1 MEDLLYVKDY
11 YFPVFTNEKPSDK
24 IDKEWE
30 FCHHQFLRENPNGK
44 GKETKAGDSEDG
56 EKVAAATDDFLII
69 YEGDAV
75 NVACQETSWVI
86 DSGASIH
93 VTSRRDF
100 FRSYTPGDFGSV
112 RMGNDGIAKVV
123 GMGDVHLETEN
134 GNTLVLRGV
143 KHVPNIRMNLISTDK
158 LDDEGFCNTFRDGK
172 WKLTKGSLIVARGQK
187 YSSLY
192 VMNVKIVDPMINAVD
207 DERTV
212 ELWHNRLSHMS
223 EKGLTVLSKKNLVPG
238 VKTDLLKKCA
248 HCLAGK
254 QTRVAFK
261 RVPHPRKT
269 SILDMVHSDVCGPM
283 KRRTLGGALY
293 FVNFIDDHSRKIWVY
308 MLKSK
313 DQVVDVFKQFHAR
326 VERETCVKLKCIR
339 TDNGGEYCGPFDEY
353 CRQHGIRHQKTPPKT
368 PQLNGLV
375 ERTNRTLVERPSAI
389 HLSKNSSFHLRSKH
403 IEVRYHWIR
412 NVLESKQLHL
422 AKVHTSEN
430 GADMM
435 KKTLPKEKLEV
446 CRRRAGLLE
455 PTT

>member
-1 MEDLLYVKDY
+1 MTFGYPFLIPRRYWIWDFEWLIIRKLGYL
-11 YFPVFTNEKPSDK
+11 FPVRRTIAAEQGMNGKIERLEEERRRPKEYDSIGFLCAAREQKRKEQKQVYTLIFFIPATALRSHRKTPIPGVFTVGSSPKLDS
-24 IDKEWE
+24 
-30 FCHHQFLRENPNGK
+30 RENPTGK
-44 GKETKAGDSEDG
+44 GKEKKAGDGEDG
-56 EKVAAATDDFLII
+56 EKVATATDDFLII
-69 YEGDAV
+69 YEGDVV

-112 RMGNDGIAKVV
+112 RMGNDGIAKAV

-143 KHVPNIRMNLISTDK
+143 KHVPNIRMNLISTGK

-223 EKGLTVLSKKNLVPG
+223 EKGLTVLAKKNLLPG
-238 VKTDLLKKCA
+238 VKT
-248 HCLAGK
+248 
-254 QTRVAFK
+254 
-261 RVPHPRKT
+261 
-269 SILDMVHSDVCGPM
+269 
-283 KRRTLGGALY
+283 
-293 FVNFIDDHSRKIWVY
+293 
-308 MLKSK
+308 
-313 DQVVDVFKQFHAR
+313 
-326 VERETCVKLKCIR
+326 
-339 TDNGGEYCGPFDEY
+339 
-353 CRQHGIRHQKTPPKT
+353 
-368 PQLNGLV
+368 
-375 ERTNRTLVERPSAI
+375 
-389 HLSKNSSFHLRSKH
+389 
-403 IEVRYHWIR
+403 
-412 NVLESKQLHL
+412 

-435 KKTLPKEKLEV
+435 TKTLPKEKLESQENADSRSFHRWIV
-446 CRRRAGLLE
+446 TKFGKQVHNFLLFVLNGGDWILSTFGLSVRSPSISSSCLCKLLTSGLAGLLHE
-455 PTT
+455 AIEGEVPSSVEFQKVKKAYDAEATKAKAL

>member
-1 MEDLLYVKDY
+1 MRSRRI
-11 YFPVFTNEKPSDK
+11 KPIKNGS
-24 IDKEWE
+24 
-30 FCHHQFLRENPNGK
+30 FVTVRENPNGK
-44 GKETKAGDSEDG
+44 GKEKKAGDGEDG

-112 RMGNDGIAKVV
+112 RMGNDGIAKAV

-134 GNTLVLRGV
+134 GNILVLRGV
-143 KHVPNIRMNLISTDK
+143 KHVPNIRMNLISTGK

-172 WKLTKGSLIVARGQK
+172 WKLPKGSLIVARGQK

-223 EKGLTVLSKKNLVPG
+223 EKGLTVLAKKNLLPG
-238 VKTDLLKKCA
+238 VKTGFLKNDS
-248 HCLAGK
+248 
-254 QTRVAFK
+254 Q
-261 RVPHPRKT
+261 
-269 SILDMVHSDVCGPM
+269 
-283 KRRTLGGALY
+283 
-293 FVNFIDDHSRKIWVY
+293 
-308 MLKSK
+308 
-313 DQVVDVFKQFHAR
+313 
-326 VERETCVKLKCIR
+326 
-339 TDNGGEYCGPFDEY
+339 
-353 CRQHGIRHQKTPPKT
+353 
-368 PQLNGLV
+368 
-375 ERTNRTLVERPSAI
+375 SAI
-389 HLSKNSSFHLRSKH
+389 HLSKNSSFHSRSKH

-435 KKTLPKEKLEV
+435 TKTLPKEKLESQEIADS
-446 CRRRAGLLE
+446 RRFHRWIVTKFGQQVHNFLLFVLNGGDRILSTFGLSVRKS
-455 PTT
+455 PF